1 MNMKVSRSAKIKR
14 IITFLGLVAI
24 FEAGGM
30 ATAFLWQHHDG
41 REAAAQAAE
50 VMGKENM
57 PLVRADRAE
66 DEGELFARTAQ
77 LAGAGNKQ
85 MSVYFLR
92 PDREVEPFIYN
103 QRQMFPASM
112 IKLFVMA
119 KAMQDVH
126 DGRLS
131 LDDQLTIRQKD
142 VVGGAGVTTWYNAGE
157 KRTIAQLIQLM
168 VVESDNT
175 ATNMLMDKLGMA
187 NINQYLQ
194 QHGYKDT
201 VLVQKLMLNKKTSKK
216 NLSSVRDIGHLLTN
230 LYYHQLVGEEEDRFM
245 LEILKQQRDKECF
258 PAAVSGF
265 EIAHKTGEVKDV
277 YADGGIFY
285 GPQEDFILVALSN
298 SNEGRGEVIQKMQK
312 LARYYAET
320 LQ

>member
-1 MNMKVSRSAKIKR
+1 MKMKISRSTKLKR
-14 IITFLGLVAI
+14 IVTFFCLVVI
-24 FEAGGM
+24 LEAGGM

-41 REAAAQAAE
+41 REAAALAAE
-50 VMGKENM
+50 MTGKENM
-57 PLVRADRAE
+57 PLVRADRAVDE
-66 DEGELFARTAQ
+66 DELFAHTAQ
-77 LAGAGNKQ
+77 VIGANNKQ
-85 MSVYFLR
+85 LAVYFLR
-92 PDREVEPFIYN
+92 PGREVEPFIYN
-103 QRQMFPASM
+103 QRRMFPASM

-119 KAMQDVH
+119 KTMQDVH

-131 LDDQLTIRQKD
+131 LEEQLTIRKQD

-175 ATNMLMDKLGMA
+175 ATNMLIDKLGMA

-194 QHGYKDT
+194 QYGYKDT
-201 VLVQKLMLNKKTSKK
+201 LLVHKLMVNKKASNK

-230 LYYHQLVGEEEDRFM
+230 LYYHQLVGEKEDAFM
-245 LEILKQQRDKECF
+245 LDILKQQRDKECF
-258 PAAVSGF
+258 PAAVSGYD
-265 EIAHKTGEVKDV
+265 IAHKTGEVNGV

-298 SNEGRGEVIQKMQK
+298 SSEGRVEVIHKMQK
-312 LARYYAET
+312 LAKFYAGT
-320 LQ
+320 MQ